1 MLLKED
7 YKGLREI
14 KKGETGE
21 GLLIEHDGFVSLE
34 ITQHNKQLKESVD
47 GHDGWYVPKPFIVD
61 CVLQKF
67 GIKNANGRIYPEDVL
82 KSQVEEYQQ
91 VIAERRALGECY
103 KPDALILTEEGWKTL
118 EDVKEGENVLTLNV
132 ETKEIEIHPIY
143 EKVEYDFDGDMI
155 HIFNSEINDVVTPDH
170 KFITFKE
177 DNDEFNGRVSAN
189 EILNGEYEEGSYI
202 PMLVNDKFDKCCSL
216 SKKDVNVEKIPYK
229 GKVICV
235 KVENHNFYVMCNG
248 KAHWTSNYCNHPAD
262 STIDLGR
269 ISHNIIECHWEGH
282 TLVGKLE
289 LNISEGFRK
298 LGICSTLGD
307 TCAQLLLNGW
317 KIGISSRGVGE
328 VKERLGTT
336 YVTEYQLIGWDIVSQ
351 PSSPGAWLTT
361 NGKEDLQQY
370 VESKNNDSVL
380 SEKIDRLENILND

>member
-1 MLLKED
+1 MFLKED
-7 YKGLREI
+7 YKELREI

-34 ITQHNKQLKESVD
+34 ITQHNKQLKESVE

-91 VIAERRALGECY
+91 VIAERRALGE
-103 KPDALILTEEGWKTL
+103 L
-118 EDVKEGENVLTLNV
+118 
-132 ETKEIEIHPIY
+132 
-143 EKVEYDFDGDMI
+143 
-155 HIFNSEINDVVTPDH
+155 
-170 KFITFKE
+170 
-177 DNDEFNGRVSAN
+177 
-189 EILNGEYEEGSYI
+189 
-202 PMLVNDKFDKCCSL
+202 
-216 SKKDVNVEKIPYK
+216 
-229 GKVICV
+229 
-235 KVENHNFYVMCNG
+235 
-248 KAHWTSNYCNHPAD
+248 NHPAD

-380 SEKIDRLENILND
+380 SEKIDKLENILND